1 MIKTIEFKEDV
12 YLKIQAEG
20 FASKFAFAF
29 AKEFCKG
36 FGVDVGCN
44 RLEWSFNHKNL
55 IQADNQHIYTSQF
68 SYSGLCGQLKKFQVV
83 EKYDGQFSFPI
94 DPTIN
99 GYDATNFPDFCDD
112 LDYVFSSHCL
122 EHIPDYVE
130 ALQYWKS
137 KLKVGGVLFLYL
149 PSSTQRYWLPQH
161 NRKHYHA
168 FTPELIKECLTDLGF
183 TNVFA
188 SGIDLNQSFTV
199 IGQNGR

>member
-1 MIKTIEFKEDV
+1 MIKTIEFKEEV

-20 FASKFAFAF
+20 FASKFVFPF

-36 FGVDVGCN
+36 FGADVGCN
-44 RLEWSFNHKNL
+44 RLEWSFNGVN
-55 IQADNQHIYTSQF
+55 AIYWRLDYF
-68 SYSGLCGQLKKFQVV
+68 DSYFQDRQLRGM
-83 EKYDGQFSFPI
+83 EYTRISYPI
-94 DPTIN
+94 DPEIN
-99 GYDATNFPDFCDD
+99 PDYNATKFPDHVNN

-137 KLKVGGVLFLYL
+137 RLKEGGVLFLYL

-168 FTPELIKECLTDLGF
+168 FTPELIKECLEDLGF
-183 TNVFA
+183 TKVFA

-199 IGQNGR
+199 IAEKQ